1 MNWSGEKKWIF
12 GGFGL
17 SLLLFSSLNFI
28 SYKNTKDLS
37 ESAAKVQETYEVL
50 NNIIDL
56 YANMAV
62 AESGRRGYI
71 VSGSGQELERHR
83 TALVYMQSDFNN
95 IKNKI
100 ALSNDDAT
108 RLQKLNELVKARIN
122 LFKYSIEL
130 YQKDKTAEAKQ
141 AALTGKSI
149 ILREHILTI
158 LSDIKV
164 EQENWLQVWTYQ
176 SRNSLN
182 YRLTIE
188 LIGTFLSFCVL
199 FVVYLVLYRQH
210 RQRQKVEE
218 IQQKLAREKELGDLK
233 INLFS
238 MISHEFRTPLSVIL
252 ASSQLLKE
260 AIQDKVDRNKI
271 KNIDRIQ
278 ASTKLMNRLITDLLT
293 FTRAEAGKLECNLT
307 SFNIES
313 FCLNSIEDIQFCIT
327 EEHELEFV
335 SKGAYSRA
343 CLDEKLCY
351 SILTNLLLNAIKY
364 SPQGGRIELTVDC
377 SREQIIFQVK
387 DEGIGILSE
396 DIAKI
401 CDPFYRGQN
410 IDNIVGN
417 GLGLAVVKKCLELQ
431 HGEIAIE
438 NNLDKGTTFMA
449 IIPQGIMEGN
459 SYYKRS

>member
-1 MNWSGEKKWIF
+1 MNLSAEKKWIF

-71 VSGSGQELERHR
+71 VSSSGQELERHR
-83 TALVYMQSDFNN
+83 TALVYMQSDLNN

-100 ALSNDDAT
+100 DKTNDDAA
-108 RLQKLNELVKARIN
+108 RLKKLNELVKARIN

-130 YQKDKTAEAKQ
+130 YQEDKTAEAKQ
-141 AALTGKSI
+141 AALTRESI
-149 ILREHILTI
+149 ILREKILTI
-158 LSDIKV
+158 LTDIKV

-188 LIGTFLSFCVL
+188 LISTFLSFCVL
-199 FVVYLVLYRQH
+199 LVVSIVLYRQH

-218 IQQKLAREKELGDLK
+218 IEQKIARDKELGDLK
-233 INLFS
+233 LNLFS

-260 AIQDKVDRNKI
+260 AIQDKVDCNKT

-278 ASTKLMNRLITDLLT
+278 SSTKLMNQLIADLLT

-313 FCLNSIEDIQFCIT
+313 FCLNLIEDIQFCVT
-327 EEHELEFV
+327 QEHELDFI
-335 SKGAYSRA
+335 SKGSYSRA
-343 CLDEKLCY
+343 CLDEKLSY
-351 SILTNLLLNAIKY
+351 SILSNLLLNAIKY
-364 SPQGGRIELTVDC
+364 SPQGGKIELMLDC
-377 SREQIIFQVK
+377 SRERIIFQVK
-387 DEGIGILSE
+387 DEGIGILNE
-396 DIAKI
+396 DVATI
-401 CDPFYRGQN
+401 CEPFYRGQN
-410 IDNIVGN
+410 INNIVGN

-438 NNLDKGTTFMA
+438 NNLDKGTTFRV
-449 IIPQGIMEGN
+449 IIPQGIMEN
-459 SYYKRS
+459 NC